1 MKTILHLGLEPP
13 PPKENEIIISY
24 PVIRIVPR
32 PPSSPDIVNTLSAL
46 HTFDAIIFTS
56 KTAVELFFALKPD
69 ARFLQNKQWI
79 AVGTA
84 TAQRLN
90 KNGVHTLATA
100 TDETAEG
107 VVTLIDTLSL
117 HTHTRFLWPH
127 SALARRVIPDALA
140 IRGFP
145 LEECILYDT
154 ELQAPSPKPD
164 LATIDE
170 ILFTSPSTIDG
181 FLLAFGTL
189 PKDKALR
196 TIGPVTAA
204 ALKNVADILDHA
216 DTLS

>member
-1 MKTILHLGLEPP
+1 MKTILHLGLEAP
-13 PPKENEIIISY
+13 PPKENETIISY

-32 PPSSPDIVNTLSAL
+32 PPSSPDIVNILNTL

-56 KTAVELFFALKPD
+56 KSAVDLFFALQP
-69 ARFLQNKQWI
+69 AITAPHNKKWI

-84 TAQRLN
+84 TAKRLN
-90 KNGVHTLATA
+90 ENGIHTVATA
-100 TDETAEG
+100 IDETAEG

-117 HTHTRFLWPH
+117 PTHTRFLWPH
-127 SALARRVIPDALA
+127 SALARRIIPNALA

-170 ILFTSPSTIDG
+170 IIFTSPSTIDG

-204 ALKNVADILDHA
+204 ALKNVADILDHT